1 MCGGDCMSV
10 FAWGS
15 PAGYDAWKTGF
26 TEHDEACDCYECRMA
41 RMDDEY
47 DDEDL
52 YLMREGRRAD

>member
-1 MCGGDCMSV
+1 MV